1 MSKRRLY
8 TWIGLITLAAFLV
21 IGFVEV
27 MERRFA
33 EGNVYPHYAS
43 FRSDP
48 LGTSAFYE
56 TLERMDAFRVRRNIK
71 HLNTVKGI
79 DGDTVL
85 LLLGYPRE
93 DFPNL
98 RAPEDSAV
106 MRAVKEDGARLVI
119 TVNPG
124 LVPEKFLPSTTD
136 EEEDWMERRR
146 KLREK
151 KLKQE
156 RGDGEEE
163 SDEEEETDE
172 ESEEESEE
180 EFEKRMDEALGNRL
194 MKELGFEVESLEEFE
209 RPEGGWELQG
219 GQVPGG
225 KKMKGALPI
234 WYSQFR
240 LEELASDWEIVA
252 LSDDKPVVAERR
264 YGKGSVVIATDT
276 FFVSNE
282 ALHLE
287 PVPEFLLW
295 MLGGKAKV
303 VFDETIHGSQES
315 GGAMKLIRR
324 YRLHGVFIG
333 LLVFVVF
340 WAWRSASPLAPGSEE
355 LDRGL
360 IGSGDAVAGEETG
373 SGLIRLLRGSVPPG
387 ELLERCLSIWRE
399 SSRREISPEAEKEI
413 ESIAARHRG
422 DPKQFGLVQAY
433 REISEVLRRR

>member
-21 IGFVEV
+21 IGFVQV

-56 TLERMDAFRVRRNIK
+56 TLERMDAFQVRRNIK

-194 MKELGFEVESLEEFE
+194 MKEVGFEVEGLEEFE
-209 RPEGGWELQG
+209 RDR
-219 GQVPGG
+219 
-225 KKMKGALPI
+225 K
-234 WYSQFR
+234 
-240 LEELASDWEIVA
+240 
-252 LSDDKPVVAERR
+252 
-264 YGKGSVVIATDT
+264 SVV
-276 FFVSNE
+276 
-282 ALHLE
+282 
-287 PVPEFLLW
+287 
-295 MLGGKAKV
+295 
-303 VFDETIHGSQES
+303 
-315 GGAMKLIRR
+315 
-324 YRLHGVFIG
+324 
-333 LLVFVVF
+333 
-340 WAWRSASPLAPGSEE
+340 
-355 LDRGL
+355 
-360 IGSGDAVAGEETG
+360 
-373 SGLIRLLRGSVPPG
+373 
-387 ELLERCLSIWRE
+387 
-399 SSRREISPEAEKEI
+399 
-413 ESIAARHRG
+413 
-422 DPKQFGLVQAY
+422 
-433 REISEVLRRR
+433 